1 MALLRSALLTLLLI
15 LPSAGPPAADQGQ
28 APSALV
34 LPRRLVAGQPATLAV
49 IAADGRLLPGV
60 VVECS
65 AGKKVTTDATG
76 RAFFIAPAGPG
87 VLRAEI
93 PGTQIRAAAIIQ
105 PPEAPVLIELTQVPK
120 IVSLHN
126 RFFLRGRGFRG
137 EADRNRV
144 QLGGQTA
151 LVLAASPVTLVV
163 LPGPATQPGP
173 ASVVVNVAGA
183 EASAPLRLVAV
194 EFDPAHPLAPKKKGS
209 LVVRVRGT
217 DEPMEL
223 EVQNLSPG
231 TVRFAHGDFERV
243 PTRGGA
249 DNGAEISVKGIAAGD
264 FSFRVRLL
272 TPLAGAPDIEAARSF
287 LTAAREAAPGLGRHL
302 EALIQRLEKRPPEAA
317 RVEGELESILA
328 KPQSGDS
335 RVLLQAAL
343 DALQNR

>member
-1 MALLRSALLTLLLI
+1 MTLRRSTLLTLLLI
-15 LPSAGPPAADQGQ
+15 LSAAGLPAADEGQ

-60 VVECS
+60 AVEFS

-120 IVSLHN
+120 IVSLHD

-151 LVLAASPVTLVV
+151 LVLAASPLTLVV
-163 LPGPATQPGP
+163 IPGPGTAPGPA
-173 ASVVVNVAGA
+173 AVVVNVAGA
-183 EASAPLRLVAV
+183 EASAPLELVAV
-194 EFDPAHPLAPKKKGS
+194 EFDAAQPLVPKKKGS
-209 LVVRVRGT
+209 LLVRVRGT
-217 DEPMEL
+217 GEPMEL

-231 TVRFAHGDFERV
+231 ILRFAHGDFERV
-243 PTRGGA
+243 LTRGGA

-272 TPLAGAPDIEAARSF
+272 TPLAGPPDTEDAREF
-287 LTAAREAAPGLGRHL
+287 LKAAREAAPELGRRMGM
-302 EALIQRLEKRPPEAA
+302 LIQRLEKRPPDAD

-328 KPQSGDS
+328 KQPGGDS
-335 RVLLQAAL
+335 RILLQAAL
-343 DALQNR
+343 DALENR